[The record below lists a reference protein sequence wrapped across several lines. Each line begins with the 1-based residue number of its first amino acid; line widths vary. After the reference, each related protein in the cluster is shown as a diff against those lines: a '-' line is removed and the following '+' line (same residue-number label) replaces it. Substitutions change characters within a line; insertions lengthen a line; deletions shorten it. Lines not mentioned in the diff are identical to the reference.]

1 MDAYIGGY
9 MISKRNEAIAK
20 EREDR
25 YKLIQKASA
34 GDEKARK
41 LLEGPPYSMKVY
53 TPEERKAY
61 EESS

>member
-1 MDAYIGGY
+1 MV
-9 MISKRNEAIAK
+9 SKRNEEIAK
-20 EREDR
+20 AREKR

-41 LLEGPPYSMKVY
+41 TLEGPPYSLKVY

-61 EESS
+61 EQSL